1 MPFVP
6 LTLREQI
13 TQVVEGWPVVAL
25 EQGQNYARMSMLDAA
40 IYCDAFLDA
49 GEANAVTLSVDY
61 VTNTRSDLRLGAVV
75 KVGTDPADKFM
86 LCSDSGALL
95 LVNNTQDLV
104 DIWTTLYEAGV
115 RVVFG
120 DTSLVDPP
128 PNLDLKAPD
137 VEMGQRLVDRYKA
150 ALVQRE
156 KLTHQLEALNAK
168 VQTKAVR
175 AKKLENA
182 AREKALAIRCGTYT
196 GLINIFAPD
205 LLTQILD

>member
-1 MPFVP
+1 MPVVP

-13 TQVVEGWPVVAL
+13 TQVVDGWPAAAL
-25 EQGQNYARMSMLDAA
+25 EPGQNYARLAMLDAA
-40 IYCDAFLDA
+40 IYCDAFLDTS
-49 GEANAVTLSVDY
+49 EANAVTLSVDY
-61 VTNTRSDLRLGAVV
+61 VTNTRSDLRLGAVI
-75 KVGTDPADKFM
+75 KMGTNPADKFM

-95 LVNNTQDLV
+95 LVNTTQDLV

-137 VEMGQRLVDRYKA
+137 LEMGQRLVDRYKA
-150 ALVQRE
+150 SLTQSE
-156 KLTHQLEALNAK
+156 KLTHQLESLNAK

-182 AREKALAIRCGTYT
+182 AREKALAIRRGTYT

-205 LLTQILD
+205 LLPQVMD